1 MATTDRAKAPQADA
15 HTPVWAEDALVNYL
29 ARLSNQRRLS
39 PHTVAAYRN
48 DLAQFAHFCHGLG
61 LVDWAGVDR
70 KVVRRY
76 LAHLDDRGYS
86 RRSIARKAS
95 AVRAFFTDQ
104 VKKGQLQHNAAAEVA
119 RPKLPERLPRG
130 LPSRVV
136 REVLDSL
143 PTSTPIDLR
152 DRAIIELLYSSG
164 LRVSEVAGLSVD
176 DMGGDLLIVTGK
188 GGKHRAVPV
197 GGPAR
202 RAIAD
207 WVDRGRAQLAGP
219 EVRAA
224 LWVGARGGPL
234 DTRGIRRVVR
244 DRAATFPHALR
255 HSFATHLLEGGADLR
270 AVQEL
275 LGHSDLATTQIYTS
289 VSRHHLR
296 TTYDNSHPRA

>member
-1 MATTDRAKAPQADA
+1 MVNTDRAKALSAEVL
-15 HTPVWAEDALVNYL
+15 TPVWAENALAGYL
-29 ARLSNQRRLS
+29 SRLATQRRLS

-48 DLAQFAHFCHGLG
+48 DLGQFADFCDRLG
-61 LVDWAGVDR
+61 LKNWDEVDR
-70 KVVRRY
+70 KVVRQY
-76 LAHLDDRGYS
+76 LSVLDDRSYS

-95 AVRAFFTDQ
+95 AVRSFLTDQ
-104 VKKGQLQHNAAAEVA
+104 VKKGVLKHNAAAEVA
-119 RPKLPERLPRG
+119 RPKLPERLPRA

-136 REVLDSL
+136 REILDSL
-143 PTSTPIDLR
+143 PAATPIDLR

-164 LRVSEVAGLSVD
+164 LRVSEVASLCLADV
-176 DMGGDLLIVTGK
+176 GGDLLTVTGK

-207 WVDRGRAQLAGP
+207 WIERGRGQLAGSDIP
-219 EVRAA
+219 TA

-244 DRAATFPHALR
+244 QRAATFPHALR

-296 TTYDNSHPRA
+296 STYDTSHPRA

>member
-1 MATTDRAKAPQADA
+1 MVDTRGPKTPSADSQ
-15 HTPVWAEDALVNYL
+15 TPAWAEDAVAGYL
-29 ARLSNQRRLS
+29 SRLSTQRRLS

-48 DLAQFAHFCHGLG
+48 DLRQFADFCHGAG
-61 LVDWAGVDR
+61 LTNWAEVDR

-76 LAHLDDRGYS
+76 LSDLDDRGYS

-104 VKKGQLQHNAAAEVA
+104 VKKGQLKHNAAAEVA
-119 RPKLPERLPRG
+119 RPKLPEHLPRA

-136 REVLDSL
+136 REILDTL
-143 PTSTPIDLR
+143 PGATAIDLR
-152 DRAIIELLYSSG
+152 DRAIMELLYSSG
-164 LRVSEVAGLSVD
+164 LRVSELASLTID
-176 DMGGDLLIVTGK
+176 DVGHDLLTVIGK
-188 GGKHRAVPV
+188 GGKTRAVPV

-202 RAIAD
+202 RAVAD
-207 WVDRGRAQLAGP
+207 WVDHGRGRLVGGQ
-219 EVRAA
+219 VRNA

-244 DRAATFPHALR
+244 GRAATFPHALR

-275 LGHSDLATTQIYTS
+275 LGHTDLATTQIYTS
-289 VSRHHLR
+289 VTRHHLR
-296 TTYDNSHPRA
+296 STYDTSHPRA

>member
-1 MATTDRAKAPQADA
+1 MVNTNRAKALTADA
-15 HTPVWAEDALVNYL
+15 HTPVWAEDALVGYL
-29 ARLSNQRRLS
+29 SRLATQRRLS
-39 PHTVAAYRN
+39 PHTVAAYRS
-48 DLAQFAHFCHGLG
+48 DLGQFADICDGLG
-61 LVDWAGVDR
+61 LTNWDEVDR
-70 KVVRRY
+70 KVVRQY
-76 LAHLDDRGYS
+76 LSALGDRSYS

-95 AVRAFFTDQ
+95 AVRSFFTDQ
-104 VKKGQLQHNAAAEVA
+104 VKKGELKHNAAAEVA
-119 RPKLPERLPRG
+119 RPKLPDRLPQA

-136 REVLDSL
+136 RDVLDSL
-143 PTSTPIDLR
+143 PVVTPIDLR
-152 DRAIIELLYSSG
+152 DRAILELLYSSG
-164 LRVSEVAGLSVD
+164 LRVSEVASLSLADV
-176 DMGGDLLIVTGK
+176 GADLLTVTGK
-188 GGKHRAVPV
+188 GGKIRAVPV

-207 WVDRGRAQLAGP
+207 WIERGRGQLAGADVP
-219 EVRAA
+219 KA

-244 DRAATFPHALR
+244 HRAATFPHALR

-296 TTYDNSHPRA
+296 ST